1 MAVFIIY
8 SIRWA
13 VTLVLLYSLYRLLL
27 RRETFHRLNRAVL
40 LAILIASPLL
50 PLIPLHIDEPTTIN
64 EVLTRIETPLMNI
77 STGNT
82 EGSTP
87 AMQEDKNVTTDLWVR
102 YCAYFYIIGIV
113 VSFAIYV
120 FRLLSLFRLLLRCK
134 RISHPMVPN
143 NVHLMLGMGI
153 KQPSSWMRWIIIGP
167 IDLKQNAEPVIKHE
181 LAHVRLGHSWDVIL
195 CDLTCSL
202 LWCLPFAWMLRQD
215 LVDVH
220 EFQADEAV
228 LQGGVKLEN
237 YEHLLVRK
245 AIQAQYLPIMNT
257 LRRGAVKKRFAMMHS
272 GRSSSW
278 SRLKLLYLL
287 PALVASLWVSAKTEE
302 YQVYINGKLA
312 IREKIEKLDSATI
325 KHVTVNHPQ
334 KKIFI
339 ETISE
344 QIDTGEQISGVRPED
359 VYFEEV
365 EQMPQFP
372 GGDAAAKTEEYQVY
386 INGKLAIRE
395 KIEKLDSAT
404 IKHVTVNHPQKKIF
418 IETISE
424 QIDTGEQ
431 ISGVRPEDVYFEEVE
446 QMPQFPGGDAAFKQ
460 YMAHHI
466 RFPKAAVESGID
478 GTFKVQ
484 FIVETDGRITNV
496 QAINTTSRDSD
507 VVVNKY
513 GTSDQHP
520 SLEEYEEGQRALRES
535 AEELFRSMPPYEPG
549 LHHGKPVRVKMTRTI
564 NYSSK

>member
-1 MAVFIIY
+1 
-8 SIRWA
+8 
-13 VTLVLLYSLYRLLL
+13 
-27 RRETFHRLNRAVL
+27 
-40 LAILIASPLL
+40 
-50 PLIPLHIDEPTTIN
+50 
-64 EVLTRIETPLMNI
+64 
-77 STGNT
+77 
-82 EGSTP
+82 
-87 AMQEDKNVTTDLWVR
+87 
-102 YCAYFYIIGIV
+102 
-113 VSFAIYV
+113 
-120 FRLLSLFRLLLRCK
+120 
-134 RISHPMVPN
+134 MVPN

-245 AIQAQYLPIMNT
+245 AIQAQYLSIMNT

-287 PALVASLWVSAKTEE
+287 PALAASLWVSAKTEE
-302 YQVYINGKLA
+302 YQVYINDKLA

-325 KHVTVNHPQ
+325 KH
-334 KKIFI
+334 I
-339 ETISE
+339 
-344 QIDTGEQISGVRPED
+344 
-359 VYFEEV
+359 
-365 EQMPQFP
+365 
-372 GGDAAAKTEEYQVY
+372 
-386 INGKLAIRE
+386 
-395 KIEKLDSAT
+395 
-404 IKHVTVNHPQKKIF
+404 TVNHPQKKIF

-496 QAINTTSRDSD
+496 QAINTTLRDCD
-507 VVVNKY
+507 AVVNKY